1 MGRIK
6 FDTELIRSVSR
17 IQEITRVP
25 VRDCIDLEG
34 QFLVIV
40 EEGKAAKAIGKKGA
54 NVRRLENDFNRKIKI
69 IEFNPEPSQFIRN
82 LVAPQK
88 VNDVVIDGEV
98 MTLTP
103 ADTKTRGQ
111 LIGRSGSN
119 LRTLESI
126 IKRYF
131 PIKEIKVARD
141 HNG

>member
-17 IQEITRVP
+17 IQEITGVQ
-25 VRDCIDLEG
+25 VRDCVDLEDH
-34 QFLVIV
+34 FLVVV

-54 NVRRLENDFNRKIKI
+54 NVRRLEQDLNKKIKI
-69 IEFNPEPSQFIRN
+69 IEFNSDPSQFIRN
-82 LVAPQK
+82 LIAPQK
-88 VNDVVIDGEV
+88 VDNVTIDGEV
-98 MTLTP
+98 MTLVP
-103 ADTKTRGQ
+103 PDTRMRGQ

-119 LRTLESI
+119 LRTLETVV
-126 IKRYF
+126 KRYF